1 VNTHNYSIKKYPFRE
16 LVENALGH
24 DDLEKLHTQ
33 YIYEPFTMENN
44 SNTELHD
51 RFYNKLRAGWKDF
64 TETYDRFIEEV
75 VIPIYGSRD
84 FIYQSLP
91 TFRVHLVGN
100 WTVPEF
106 HHDSQPG
113 YNHPAGEIN
122 FQIAIT
128 DMFGTNATWCETV
141 PGLGDFAPMEMNQ
154 GEFTIFNGNTC
165 DHGNMI
171 NDSEQTRVSFDFRI
185 LPLKKYNPSTAKTS
199 ATRGTSFTV
208 GGYYKELR

>member
-1 VNTHNYSIKKYPFRE
+1 MRVEKYDIEKYPLRKLVRE
-16 LVENALGH
+16 ALEH
-24 DDLEKLHTQ
+24 DDLEALHEH
-33 YIYEPFTMENN
+33 YNYAPFTMENN
-44 SNTELHD
+44 SNTVLHD
-51 RFYNKLRAGWKDF
+51 RFYDKLRAGWTEF
-64 TETYDRFIEEV
+64 TEVYDRFVEEV
-75 VIPIYGSRD
+75 VVPIYGSRD
-84 FIYQSLP
+84 FIYQTLP

-113 YNHPAGEIN
+113 YNHPPGEIN

-128 DMFGTNATWCETV
+128 DMSGTNATWCESV
-141 PGLGDFAPMEMNQ
+141 PGLGDFVPMEMKQ
-154 GEFTIFNGNTC
+154 DEFTIFNGNGC

-171 NDSEQTRVSFDFRI
+171 NDSGQTRVSFDFRI
-185 LPLKKYNPSTAKTS
+185 LPLKKYNPSTAKKS